1 LDFWG
6 KLLVFIFFKKAVFM
20 DNICLC
26 LELLKN
32 DKSSELMMFRTILVL
47 GLMGHSWGT
56 TSPCHTFLENSFQAD
71 VSPSWHLPFLRC
83 SWSTGFLGVKTTL
96 SPYFGLTFGGFFRG
110 LQMWDRKGRIPVWMI
125 DLLWCKISRQSVVP
139 LLRSVPGH
147 IHCVQNKTPT
157 FVFWHNSWKK

>member
-1 LDFWG
+1 
-6 KLLVFIFFKKAVFM
+6 M

-26 LELLKN
+26 LELLKS

-71 VSPSWHLPFLRC
+71 VSPSWHLTLRLTVFEMFVVN
-83 SWSTGFLGVKTTL
+83 WLLGVKTTL

-110 LQMWDRKGRIPVWMI
+110 LQMWDRNRKGRIPVWMI
-125 DLLWCKISRQSVVP
+125 DLLWCKISRQSVVA

>member
-1 LDFWG
+1 
-6 KLLVFIFFKKAVFM
+6 M

-26 LELLKN
+26 LELLKS

-71 VSPSWHLPFLRC
+71 VSPSWHLTLRLTVFEMFVVN
-83 SWSTGFLGVKTTL
+83 WLLGVKTTL

-110 LQMWDRKGRIPVWMI
+110 LQMWDRNRKGRIPVWMI